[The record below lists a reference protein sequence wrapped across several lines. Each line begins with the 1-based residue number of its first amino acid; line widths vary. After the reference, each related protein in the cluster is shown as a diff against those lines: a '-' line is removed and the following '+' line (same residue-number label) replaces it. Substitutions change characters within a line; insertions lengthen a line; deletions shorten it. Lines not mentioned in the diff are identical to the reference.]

1 MKREN
6 DLKTFFI
13 LLAALGMVFMTAANA
28 VADETWLGKTVVSYS
43 DVGRYSS
50 LAADKS
56 GALHIVY
63 FDGQNGDLKH
73 ASSSIDSASR
83 SWATETIDSF
93 GIVGNYASMT
103 MDAKGSLHV
112 SYYAVEKEGVYPE
125 KGALKYATN
134 AGGTWVT
141 ETVDSG
147 GDMVGRYTSV
157 TTDKAGKVHITYNVT
172 TYDEKMRAEECLKYA
187 TDASGSWVIKTV
199 EKAESIVLDD
209 DTYISSPFPF
219 VSSVEMNSAGNI
231 NIAYYTYNYDINSK
245 GYIGNLK
252 YATNAAGSWVI
263 TVVDKEQEVGQ
274 YYSQPGKP
282 AIAIDAL
289 DKVHI
294 SYYSPDFNTTYY
306 HSEGDL
312 KYATNVSGVWTS
324 ETVDEYDDAG
334 MYSAIAADSSGN
346 VGISY
351 YASKWNATYYRSEG
365 SLNYAT
371 NASGEWISEAVD
383 NQNDTGM
390 YSSLVIDDAG
400 YIHISYYEQTDG
412 NLKYITNRISLES
425 GYMASSDLWI
435 NAVIKTEE
443 KGDIEAVWKQGGKES
458 TAAGDTVI
466 WGYFYASPDDVTW
479 GSADNPDLFV
489 KIWFDHGGRL
499 DVNFFHVSVPDIEVY
514 SDYKYDGTVNEQNTA
529 TTSDRYV
536 KHYYENGESFVEVNK
551 EDGVSPPGYE
561 QKNKPS
567 GYNTVN
573 GLKIGAVINIEDWPR
588 EPLDATWYFGGIE
601 NTKRGDTVVWGYF
614 YADPHAVAWGSVNNP
629 DLYVKIWFDV
639 SGRIDVN
646 YFHVSVPTIEVY
658 SDYPGDGRYDK
669 TGITLMTD
677 RYTRHEFQKKM

>member
-13 LLAALGMVFMTAANA
+13 LLAALGMVFMTAAYA
-28 VADETWLGKTVVSYS
+28 VSEETWLGKTVVSYS

-73 ASSSIDSASR
+73 AASSIGSASR

-93 GIVGNYASMT
+93 GIAGNYASMAI
-103 MDAKGSLHV
+103 DAKGSLHV

-125 KGALKYATN
+125 KGTLKYATN
-134 AGGTWVT
+134 ASGSWVT
-141 ETVDSG
+141 ATVDSD

-157 TTDKAGKVHITYNVT
+157 ATDKAGKVHITYSVT
-172 TYDEKMRAEECLKYA
+172 GYDERQQTEEYLKYA
-187 TDASGSWVIKTV
+187 TNASGSWVIKTV
-199 EKAESIVLDD
+199 DKEETDYTDWNSN
-209 DTYISSPFPF
+209 YPSPSPFISA
-219 VSSVEMNSAGNI
+219 VATDSAGRV
-231 NIAYYTYNYDINSK
+231 NIAYYSFVYDKNTN
-245 GYIGNLK
+245 GYIGKLK
-252 YATNAAGSWVI
+252 YAANASGVYAI
-263 TVVDKEQEVGQ
+263 TVADTNEKMGS
-274 YYSQPGKP
+274 YYTQPGKP
-282 AIAIDAL
+282 SIVIDASE
-289 DKVHI
+289 KVHI
-294 SYYSPDFNTTYY
+294 SYYSPELDTTYY
-306 HSEGDL
+306 RPEGDL
-312 KYATNVSGVWTS
+312 KYATNASGVWTN

-334 MYSAIAADSSGN
+334 MYSSIAADSSGN
-346 VGISY
+346 IHISY
-351 YASKWNATYYRSEG
+351 YAGKWNAAYYRSEG
-365 SLNYAT
+365 SLNYVN

-383 NQNDTGM
+383 NQNDTGL
-390 YSSLVIDDAG
+390 YSSLLIDDAG
-400 YIHISYYEQTDG
+400 YVHISYYEQTDG
-412 NLKYITNRISLES
+412 NLKYITNRISLEK

-435 NAVIKTEE
+435 NAVIKTVE

-479 GSADNPDLFV
+479 GSANNPDLFV

-499 DVNFFHVSVPDIEVY
+499 DVNFFHVSVPDIEVF
-514 SDYKYDGTVNEQNTA
+514 SDYKYDGTVNEQDTA

-536 KHYYENGESFVEVNK
+536 KHYYENGESFVEINK

-677 RYTRHEFQKKM
+677 RYTRHEFQKKQ